1 MKSLVIVAHG
11 SKREHSNNEVL
22 ELMNSLQHKIEDE
35 YPIIESSFLEFASPS
50 IPKAIEL
57 CIQQGA
63 THIKI
68 LPYFLSAGKHVYEDI
83 PQEAEKASINNES
96 IYVEVLPH
104 LGSSQMMV
112 ELLHK
117 ALIPHNTTGSAIPS

>member
-22 ELMNSLQHKIEDE
+22 ELMNSLKHKIEDE
-35 YPIIESSFLEFASPS
+35 YPIIESSFLEFATPS
-50 IPKAIEL
+50 IPEAIEL
-57 CIQQGA
+57 CVQQGA
-63 THIKI
+63 TDIKV

-83 PQEAEKASINNES
+83 PQEAEKAAINNKH
-96 IYVEVLPH
+96 ICVEVLPH

-117 ALIPHNTTGSAIPS
+117 ALISHEATSSVLSS

>member
-22 ELMNSLQHKIEDE
+22 ELMNSLQHKIENE

-63 THIKI
+63 THINI

-83 PQEAEKASINNES
+83 PQEAERAAMNNEN

-117 ALIPHNTTGSAIPS
+117 TLIQHDTTSSAIAS

>member
-22 ELMNSLQHKIEDE
+22 ELMNSLQHKIKDE

-63 THIKI
+63 TQIKV
-68 LPYFLSAGKHVYEDI
+68 LPYFLSAGKHVHKDI
-83 PQEAEKASINNES
+83 PQEAERAAMNNENIS
-96 IYVEVLPH
+96 VEVLPH

-117 ALIPHNTTGSAIPS
+117 ALIQHETTNRTIAN